1 MKLLECILQA
11 FTQVKDVSLWNCNVD
26 KKTFEVL
33 GKVSWKGIGLIDTNI
48 GRNMGDF
55 LQVLNLKNIKYLHI
69 SSEPIG
75 NKSIKT
81 MMKMEWPSLR

>member
-11 FTQVKDVSLWNCNVD
+11 FTQVKYVTLWNCNVD

-33 GKVSWKGIGLIDTNI
+33 GKVSWEGIGLIDTSI

-55 LQVLNLKNIKYLHI
+55 LKVLNLKNIKYLHI

>member
-33 GKVSWKGIGLIDTNI
+33 GKVSWKGIGLIDTSI

-55 LQVLNLKNIKYLHI
+55 LQVLNLKNIQYLRI